1 MLPCFYRPIPVQR
14 IKCSRL
20 QKYLQDENILYDKQ
34 FGFQTDHSTEHA
46 IAQLADQICEAFE
59 KSEYTLGVFID
70 LSKAFDTV
78 DHSILLTKLELYGIT
93 DRNYA
98 WIKSYLS
105 NRLQYIQIDENSR
118 TEFCVVKCGV
128 PQGSILGPLL
138 FLLYVNDLKNASS
151 VLMFAD
157 NTNLFCTHSNIRNL
171 FSTMNEEL
179 ASINQWFTS
188 SKLSVNAKKTKYAFF
203 HKPSKKDDT
212 PLMLL
217 KLTISNHVIEKQ
229 EFIKFLG
236 LLLHENLNWKEHIK
250 CTESK

>member
-1 MLPCFYRPIPVQR
+1 MYNRV
-14 IKCSRL
+14 
-20 QKYLQDENILYDKQ
+20 QKYLKDQNIKYDKQ
-34 FGFQTDHSTEHA
+34 FGFRTGHSTEHA
-46 IAQLADQICEAFE
+46 IAQLVDQIYEAFE
-59 KSEYTLGVFID
+59 KNEYTLGVFID

-78 DHSILLTKLELYGIT
+78 DHSILLRKLELYGIT

-151 VLMFAD
+151 VLDPIMFVD
-157 NTNLFCTHSNIRNL
+157 DTDLFYTHSNSQKF

-188 SKLSVNAKKTKYAFF
+188 NKLSLNAEKNNILFF
-203 HKPSKKDDT
+203 P
-212 PLMLL
+212 
-217 KLTISNHVIEKQ
+217 
-229 EFIKFLG
+229 
-236 LLLHENLNWKEHIK
+236 
-250 CTESK
+250 CTQ